1 MTTKEKVA
9 GAPELWNPEIM
20 PSPLCPGCWHGT
32 ISALIGDVLDE
43 MKLADRT
50 IMVSG
55 AGCAALAMAGFPVDR
70 TWGAHGRPPDIAT
83 GVKRIHP
90 EAIVFTMQGD
100 GDLLAIG
107 SDPFIGVLT
116 RGEMI
121 TIIMLNNTNFGT
133 TGGDVASWFFH
144 YGSDRAGDILSALQA
159 NDVRIVDGNST
170 ALRLVATGQADI
182 CFTDT
187 DDVYAGQRNGWP
199 VAMNALDQ
207 AGDGALTIPNTV
219 ALLAHAPHPDQA
231 RRLIDFLLSCQVEAM
246 LAQSD
251 SHNTPLHPDV
261 RQQFPQYGL
270 DNPLA
275 IDYEKV
281 AETLPLARQRAA
293 EILQ

>member
-1 MTTKEKVA
+1 VVTKEKVA
-9 GAPELWNPEIM
+9 GAPELWNPQIM

-90 EAIVFTMQGD
+90 DAMVFTIQGD

-133 TGGDVASWFFH
+133 TGGQVAPTS
-144 YGSDRAGDILSALQA
+144 
-159 NDVRIVDGNST
+159 
-170 ALRLVATGQADI
+170 
-182 CFTDT
+182 
-187 DDVYAGQRNGWP
+187 
-199 VAMNALDQ
+199 
-207 AGDGALTIPNTV
+207 
-219 ALLAHAPHPDQA
+219 
-231 RRLIDFLLSCQVEAM
+231 LIDQVTPT
-246 LAQSD
+246 
-251 SHNTPLHPDV
+251 TPLGRQAPPDGYPV
-261 RQQFPQYGL
+261 HAAEVAAQF
-270 DNPLA
+270 
-275 IDYEKV
+275 KSV
-281 AETLPLARQRAA
+281 AYSARGSVDTIANYRSAKKYVRAA
-293 EILQ
+293 FQKQVDNVGLSFVEIISACPVQWHMTPVQAVERVKAQVLAEFPLGEFKNVDKLG